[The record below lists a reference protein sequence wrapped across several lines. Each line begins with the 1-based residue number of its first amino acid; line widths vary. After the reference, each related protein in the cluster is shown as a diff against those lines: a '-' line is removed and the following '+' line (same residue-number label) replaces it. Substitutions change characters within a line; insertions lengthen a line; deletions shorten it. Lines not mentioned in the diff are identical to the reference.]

1 MSEQQHPFNSEKV
14 ASLIRKSFFMK
25 PESVVSDELIDIFTA
40 AQHTQNFTE
49 IAEHT
54 TKRHTDQFCIY
65 FTHDVDWLNPL
76 HPYSLLNYIRS
87 LFSSHQWLNT
97 SELFKK
103 DIFLNTIENVL
114 TVEKEAGI
122 HAVYHIGAT
131 NGKHFQRYGI
141 RYNQSDPMYAELIA
155 LLKSYNQP
163 IGLHSSYD
171 ADEQHMIEQEKLQL
185 QTFTQKPVQAHRS
198 HFLHSRPQSLYP
210 QLAASGIQYEFGNGL
225 ARQVG
230 LTNHFPGKYKP
241 VDFNSGNVIDVTV
254 VPLILVDNV
263 FFVKPY
269 HEVLR
274 SFKYTL
280 HQLKEYN
287 GSACILFHPENMLL
301 KPQLWNYFEEIIHI
315 CKTEGALLNPS
326 L

>member
-1 MSEQQHPFNSEKV
+1 MEQTHSFNSEKII
-14 ASLIRKSFFMK
+14 SLIRESFFLN
-25 PESVVSDELIDIFTA
+25 PESLVSPELIA
-40 AQHTQNFTE
+40 AFHSAQRTQNFTNV
-49 IAEHT
+49 AAHT
-54 TKRHTDQFCIY
+54 HNIHTDQFSMYI
-65 FTHDVDWLNPL
+65 THDIDWLNPI

-87 LFSSHQWLNT
+87 VISSHQWLNANQ
-97 SELFKK
+97 LLKK
-103 DIFLNTIENVL
+103 DIFLRTIEKVL
-114 TVEKEAGI
+114 AIEKEEDVK
-122 HAVYHIGAT
+122 AVYHIGAT
-131 NGKHFQRYGI
+131 NRKQFQRYGI
-141 RYNQSDPMYAELIA
+141 RYNQSDSLYAELVA

-171 ADEQHMIEQEKLQL
+171 ADEKHLIHEEKMNLETSTKKSVL
-185 QTFTQKPVQAHRS
+185 AHRS
-198 HFLHSRPQSLYP
+198 HFLHSHPQSLYP
-210 QLAASGIQYEFGNGL
+210 QLAVSGIRYEFGNGL

-230 LTNHFPGKYKP
+230 LTNNFPGKYKP
-241 VDFNSGNVIDVTV
+241 VDRSTGNVMDVTV
-254 VPLILVDNV
+254 VPLILVDNI

-269 HEVLR
+269 HEVLQ
-274 SFKYTL
+274 SFKDTL